1 MKAGAV
7 AAVVFVVAGFG
18 FPQHPQAQAGLTPAE
33 IEEAIALGAARE
45 PRPYLLRHAG
55 GRDNPTVVAAVY
67 TPFLRVAFES
77 HAAVQRGE
85 HLQPAAVRA
94 ASTEP
99 LVYLAFRWY
108 CCDNALDPSQ
118 PRLSPVEP
126 QVRMMQALAPSSD
139 RATVPTFTM
148 LKGERPVWARRGAD
162 VLDTFGARAPYDDI
176 ALVAAFPLDSLTTG
190 RTFVVFKKANAV
202 GVPDFVG
209 GIRTGVMRAGDA
221 ARWR

>member
-1 MKAGAV
+1 MRAGAV
-7 AAVVFVVAGFG
+7 AAVVFYVVGFG
-18 FPQHPQAQAGLTPAE
+18 FTQHPQAQGGLAPAE
-33 IEEAIALGAARE
+33 VEEAIALGAANE
-45 PRPYLLRHAG
+45 PTPYLLRHAG
-55 GRDNPTVVAAVY
+55 DRDNPTVVAAVY

-85 HLQPAAVRA
+85 RLEPAAVSA
-94 ASTEP
+94 ASTDP
-99 LVYLAFRWY
+99 LVYIAFRWY

-126 QVRMMQALAPSSD
+126 QVRMVQALAPLSE
-139 RATVPTFTM
+139 RATFPMFTM
-148 LKGERPVWARRGAD
+148 LKGDRPIWTRPGAGM
-162 VLDTFGARAPYDDI
+162 LDTFGARAPYDDI
-176 ALVAAFPLDSLTTG
+176 ALVAAFPLDRLTTG

-202 GVPDFVG
+202 GFPEFVG